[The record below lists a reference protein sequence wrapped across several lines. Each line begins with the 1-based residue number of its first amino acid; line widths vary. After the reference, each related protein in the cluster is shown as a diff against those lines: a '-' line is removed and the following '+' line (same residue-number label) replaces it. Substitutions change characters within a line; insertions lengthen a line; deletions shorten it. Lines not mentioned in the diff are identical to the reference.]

1 MRKPSNDFGMSSK
14 THDVESE
21 ELSSSEEDES
31 EIERELAEV
40 TFEDLQKAKSNGS
53 LTVFKKPG
61 QEKKGGRANKNR
73 PTEVS
78 CKKPVSRFREV
89 VQVPKK
95 VVRDPRFESL
105 CGNLDVEGYVSV
117 AFLYLSVNLLS
128 ACFMAGCSCHGFEAT
143 LCKRIESSLFR
154 KRYDFLFKNNLPAE
168 KEELKKQLKKSNDP
182 KVIDQL
188 KEHISWIEKQ
198 TRFESTKQTDAAIL
212 TEHKKKE
219 REAAKQGKRP
229 FYLKKCIS
237 TYLSLSVASLL
248 IMVDPMRNSE
258 SIQVVESNGSVFD
271 LILSEIR
278 KQRLTEKYN
287 KLKASGKLE
296 SFIEKRRKKNAAKDH
311 RYMPY
316 RRSANSEQQS

>member
-1 MRKPSNDFGMSSK
+1 MKKQPSNEFGMSSK

-53 LTVFKKPG
+53 LSVFKKPD

-78 CKKPVSRFREV
+78 CKKPVTRFREV

-105 CGNLDVEGYVSV
+105 CGNLDVEGYVSDV
-117 AFLYLSVNLLS
+117 FLYVSVNLLS
-128 ACFMAGCSCHGFEAT
+128 ACFKVFLLWLWHYFLQT
-143 LCKRIESSLFR
+143 FR
-154 KRYDFLFKNNLPAE
+154 KRYEFLFKNNLPAE

-182 KVIDQL
+182 KVIEQL
-188 KEHISWIEKQ
+188 KERVSWIEKQ
-198 TRFESTKQTDAAIL
+198 VKFESTKQTDAA
-212 TEHKKKE
+212 
-219 REAAKQGKRP
+219 
-229 FYLKKCIS
+229 
-237 TYLSLSVASLL
+237 
-248 IMVDPMRNSE
+248 
-258 SIQVVESNGSVFD
+258 
-271 LILSEIR
+271 EIR
-278 KQRLTEKYN
+278 KQRLIEKYN

-296 SFIEKRRKKNAAKDH
+296 SFIEKRRRKNAAKDH

-316 RRSANSEQQS
+316 RRSTNSEQQS